1 MIDAEQ
7 FTLVLRKFT
16 DAVEAGDGSALSA
29 LFTSDGT
36 YCDGFYGEFIGREA
50 IAKMLEQHFW
60 GHAEDFRWIMMDPV
74 VGENIG
80 YARYRF
86 SYTSKLPGVEGEQV
100 VFEGMSQFSFRGEEI
115 QYYREEFNTGIAVS
129 QLKFTADRIAKHLAK
144 RAQAV
149 RSRAK

>member
-1 MIDAEQ
+1 MIDTEQ

-29 LFTSDGT
+29 LFTPDGI

-60 GHAEDFRWIMMDPV
+60 GHAEGFRWIMMDPV
-74 VGENIG
+74 VGETSG
-80 YARYRF
+80 YVRYRF
-86 SYTSKLPGVEGEQV
+86 SYRSKLPGVEGEQV
-100 VFEGMSQFSFRGEEI
+100 VFEGMSQFSFLEDEI

-129 QLKFTADRIAKHLAK
+129 QLKFTPDRIAKHLAK
-144 RAQAV
+144 RAQSV

>member
-1 MIDAEQ
+1 MIDKQQ
-7 FTLVLRKFT
+7 FMSVLNNFT

-29 LFTSDGT
+29 LFTPDGT

-50 IAKMLEQHFW
+50 ITRMLEQHFW
-60 GHAEDFRWIMMDPV
+60 GHAEGFRWIMMDAV

-86 SYTSKLPGVEGEQV
+86 SYRSKLPGAEGERV
-100 VFEGMSQFSFRGEEI
+100 VFEGMSQFSFRENEI
-115 QYYREEFNTGIAVS
+115 QYYREEFNTGIAIS
-129 QLKFTADRIAKHLAK
+129 QLKFTPDRIAKHLAK

>member
-1 MIDAEQ
+1 MIDTEQ

-29 LFTSDGT
+29 LFTPDGI

-50 IAKMLEQHFW
+50 IAKMLEEHFW
-60 GHAEDFRWIMMDPV
+60 GHAEGFRWIMMDPV

-80 YARYRF
+80 YVRYRF
-86 SYTSKLPGVEGEQV
+86 SYRSKLPGVVGEQV
-100 VFEGMSQFSFRGEEI
+100 VFEGMSQFSFLEDEI

-129 QLKFTADRIAKHLAK
+129 QLKFTPDRIAKHLAK
-144 RAQAV
+144 RAQSV

>member
-1 MIDAEQ
+1 MIDTEQ

-29 LFTSDGT
+29 LFTPDGT

-74 VGENIG
+74 VGVNIG
-80 YARYRF
+80 YVRYRF

-100 VFEGMSQFSFRGEEI
+100 VFEGMSQFSFREEEI

-129 QLKFTADRIAKHLAK
+129 QLKFTPDRIAKHLAK